1 MVKVLKLNSISPK
14 VNDVLDKNY
23 EITSECDNPDLIL
36 VRSAQMA
43 DFVLP
48 ESVVAIGRAGAGV
61 NNIPHAEYAKRGV
74 VVFNS
79 PGANANAVKE
89 LVITALLLSCRKII
103 EGIKWVNSQNNAE
116 GGVAKIVEKGKAQF
130 VGGEISGKT
139 LGVVGL
145 GAIGRKVAVAANA
158 LGMNIVGYDP
168 FFNKDT
174 DLGIEFEVV
183 DNLDKIYEKSD
194 FITLH
199 LPYNADTKG
208 MIDKTAISKMK
219 DGVVIVNCARGELVQ
234 NADIIAA
241 VKDGKVHKY
250 FTDFPSE
257 PLLNVD
263 GIIACPHLG
272 ASTPEAEDNCAV
284 MVATELKDY
293 FENGNIKNSVNYPA
307 VFAARKN
314 HRITVLAEDNPAVS
328 SLIADFADKN
338 DGKVTCSGKN
348 GNLLPPFLWMVI
360 CLVLWVLANYI
371 FAVISHLRAS
381 FPAVLLLSVRLMA
394 GHIKETFILLF
405 TMAGAC
411 LIVFLVPGL
420 FVLFPGILC
429 GIASHLI
436 ELGLKKALA
445 ID

>member
-1 MVKVLKLNSISPK
+1 MVKILKLNSISPK

-23 EITSECDNPDLIL
+23 EITSECDNPELIL

-43 DFVLP
+43 DYALP

-103 EGIKWVNSQNNAE
+103 EGIKWVNSQNDAE
-116 GGVAKIVEKGKAQF
+116 GGVAKIVEKGKSQF

-158 LGMNIVGYDP
+158 LGMNIIGYDP

-174 DLGIEFEVV
+174 DLGIDLEVV
-183 DNLDKIYEKSD
+183 DTLDKIYEKSD

-208 MIDKTAISKMK
+208 MIDKAAISKMK

-314 HRITVLAEDNPAVS
+314 HRITVLAEDNPAVL

-348 GNLLPPFLWMVI
+348 GNIYAIIDSDNEFSSDSVAK
-360 CLVLWVLANYI
+360 LAAAREVY
-371 FAVISHLRAS
+371 R
-381 FPAVLLLSVRLMA
+381 VRE
-394 GHIKETFILLF
+394 II
-405 TMAGAC
+405 
-411 LIVFLVPGL
+411 
-420 FVLFPGILC
+420 
-429 GIASHLI
+429 
-436 ELGLKKALA
+436 
-445 ID
+445 

>member
-43 DFVLP
+43 DYALP

-174 DLGIEFEVV
+174 DLGIELEVV
-183 DNLDKIYEKSD
+183 DTLDKIYEKSD

-208 MIDKTAISKMK
+208 MIDKSAISKMK
-219 DGVVIVNCARGELVQ
+219 DGVVIINCARGELVQ
-234 NADIIAA
+234 NDDIIAA

-348 GNLLPPFLWMVI
+348 GNLYAIIDSDKAFSSNSVAK
-360 CLVLWVLANYI
+360 LAAAREVY
-371 FAVISHLRAS
+371 H
-381 FPAVLLLSVRLMA
+381 VRE
-394 GHIKETFILLF
+394 II
-405 TMAGAC
+405 
-411 LIVFLVPGL
+411 
-420 FVLFPGILC
+420 
-429 GIASHLI
+429 
-436 ELGLKKALA
+436 
-445 ID
+445 

>member
-1 MVKVLKLNSISPK
+1 MIKVLKLNSISPK

-23 EITSECDNPDLIL
+23 EITSECDNPELIL

-43 DFVLP
+43 DYVLP

-116 GGVAKIVEKGKAQF
+116 DGVAKIVEKGKSQF

-174 DLGIEFEVV
+174 DLGIELEVV
-183 DNLDKIYEKSD
+183 DTLDKIYEKSD

-208 MIDKTAISKMK
+208 MIDKAAISKMK

-348 GNLLPPFLWMVI
+348 GNLYAIIDSDKEFSSDSVAK
-360 CLVLWVLANYI
+360 LAAAREVY
-371 FAVISHLRAS
+371 R
-381 FPAVLLLSVRLMA
+381 VRE
-394 GHIKETFILLF
+394 II
-405 TMAGAC
+405 
-411 LIVFLVPGL
+411 
-420 FVLFPGILC
+420 
-429 GIASHLI
+429 
-436 ELGLKKALA
+436 
-445 ID
+445 

>member
-43 DFVLP
+43 DYALP

-103 EGIKWVNSQNNAE
+103 EGIKWVNSQNDAE
-116 GGVAKIVEKGKAQF
+116 GGVAKIVEKGKSQF
-130 VGGEISGKT
+130 VGVEISGKT

-158 LGMNIVGYDP
+158 LGMKIVGYDP

-174 DLGIEFEVV
+174 DLGIELEVV
-183 DNLDKIYEKSD
+183 DTLDKIYEKSD

-219 DGVVIVNCARGELVQ
+219 DGVVIVNCARGELV
-234 NADIIAA
+234 NNDDIIAA

-348 GNLLPPFLWMVI
+348 GNLYAIIDSDKAFSSDSVAK
-360 CLVLWVLANYI
+360 LAAAREVY
-371 FAVISHLRAS
+371 R
-381 FPAVLLLSVRLMA
+381 VRE
-394 GHIKETFILLF
+394 II
-405 TMAGAC
+405 
-411 LIVFLVPGL
+411 
-420 FVLFPGILC
+420 
-429 GIASHLI
+429 
-436 ELGLKKALA
+436 
-445 ID
+445 

>member
-43 DFVLP
+43 DYALP

-174 DLGIEFEVV
+174 DLGIDLEVV
-183 DNLDKIYEKSD
+183 DTLDKIYEKSD

-208 MIDKTAISKMK
+208 MIDKVAISKMK

-314 HRITVLAEDNPAVS
+314 HRITVLAEDNPAVL

-348 GNLLPPFLWMVI
+348 GNLYAIIDSDNEFSSDSVAK
-360 CLVLWVLANYI
+360 LAAAREVY
-371 FAVISHLRAS
+371 R
-381 FPAVLLLSVRLMA
+381 VRE
-394 GHIKETFILLF
+394 II
-405 TMAGAC
+405 
-411 LIVFLVPGL
+411 
-420 FVLFPGILC
+420 
-429 GIASHLI
+429 
-436 ELGLKKALA
+436 
-445 ID
+445 

>member
-14 VNDVLDKNY
+14 VNDILDKNY
-23 EITSECDNPDLIL
+23 EITSECDNPELIL

-43 DFVLP
+43 DYVLP

-116 GGVAKIVEKGKAQF
+116 DGVAKIVEKGKSQF

-174 DLGIEFEVV
+174 DLGIELEVV
-183 DNLDKIYEKSD
+183 DTLDKIYEKSD

-208 MIDKTAISKMK
+208 MIDKAAISKMK

-348 GNLLPPFLWMVI
+348 GNLYAIIDSDKGFSSDSVAK
-360 CLVLWVLANYI
+360 LAAAREVY
-371 FAVISHLRAS
+371 R
-381 FPAVLLLSVRLMA
+381 VRE
-394 GHIKETFILLF
+394 II
-405 TMAGAC
+405 
-411 LIVFLVPGL
+411 
-420 FVLFPGILC
+420 
-429 GIASHLI
+429 
-436 ELGLKKALA
+436 
-445 ID
+445 

>member
-43 DFVLP
+43 DYALP

-103 EGIKWVNSQNNAE
+103 EGIKWVNSQNNVE

-174 DLGIEFEVV
+174 DLGIELDVV
-183 DNLDKIYEKSD
+183 DTLDKIYEKSD

-234 NADIIAA
+234 NDDIIAA

-348 GNLLPPFLWMVI
+348 GNLYAIIDSDKAFSSDSVAK
-360 CLVLWVLANYI
+360 LAAAREVY
-371 FAVISHLRAS
+371 R
-381 FPAVLLLSVRLMA
+381 VRE
-394 GHIKETFILLF
+394 II
-405 TMAGAC
+405 
-411 LIVFLVPGL
+411 
-420 FVLFPGILC
+420 
-429 GIASHLI
+429 
-436 ELGLKKALA
+436 
-445 ID
+445 

>member
-43 DFVLP
+43 DHALP

-103 EGIKWVNSQNNAE
+103 EGIKWVNSQNDAE
-116 GGVAKIVEKGKAQF
+116 GGVAKIVEKGKSQF

-174 DLGIEFEVV
+174 DLGIELEVV
-183 DNLDKIYEKSD
+183 DTLDKIYEKSD

-234 NADIIAA
+234 NDDIIAA

-348 GNLLPPFLWMVI
+348 GNLYAIIDSDKAFSSDSVAK
-360 CLVLWVLANYI
+360 LAAAREVY
-371 FAVISHLRAS
+371 R
-381 FPAVLLLSVRLMA
+381 VRE
-394 GHIKETFILLF
+394 II
-405 TMAGAC
+405 
-411 LIVFLVPGL
+411 
-420 FVLFPGILC
+420 
-429 GIASHLI
+429 
-436 ELGLKKALA
+436 
-445 ID
+445 

>member
-23 EITSECDNPDLIL
+23 EITSECDNPELIL

-43 DFVLP
+43 DYALP

-116 GGVAKIVEKGKAQF
+116 GGVAKLVEKGKSQF

-174 DLGIEFEVV
+174 DLGIELEVV
-183 DNLDKIYEKSD
+183 DTLDKIYEKSD

-234 NADIIAA
+234 NDDIIAA

-250 FTDFPSE
+250 FTDFPTE

-328 SLIADFADKN
+328 SLIADFSDKN

-348 GNLLPPFLWMVI
+348 GNLYAIIDSDKEFSSDSVAK
-360 CLVLWVLANYI
+360 LAAAREVY
-371 FAVISHLRAS
+371 R
-381 FPAVLLLSVRLMA
+381 VRE
-394 GHIKETFILLF
+394 II
-405 TMAGAC
+405 
-411 LIVFLVPGL
+411 
-420 FVLFPGILC
+420 
-429 GIASHLI
+429 
-436 ELGLKKALA
+436 
-445 ID
+445 

>member
-23 EITSECDNPDLIL
+23 EITSECDNPELIL

-43 DFVLP
+43 DFDLP

-103 EGIKWVNSQNNAE
+103 EGIKWVNSQNDAE
-116 GGVAKIVEKGKAQF
+116 GGVAKIVEKGKSQF

-174 DLGIEFEVV
+174 DLGIELEVV
-183 DNLDKIYEKSD
+183 DTLDKIYEKSD

-208 MIDKTAISKMK
+208 MIDKAAISKMK

-234 NADIIAA
+234 NDDIIAA

-348 GNLLPPFLWMVI
+348 GNIYAIIDSDKAFSSDSVAK
-360 CLVLWVLANYI
+360 LAAAREVY
-371 FAVISHLRAS
+371 R
-381 FPAVLLLSVRLMA
+381 VRE
-394 GHIKETFILLF
+394 II
-405 TMAGAC
+405 
-411 LIVFLVPGL
+411 
-420 FVLFPGILC
+420 
-429 GIASHLI
+429 
-436 ELGLKKALA
+436 
-445 ID
+445 

>member
-23 EITSECDNPDLIL
+23 EITSECDNPELIL

-43 DFVLP
+43 DYALP

-103 EGIKWVNSQNNAE
+103 EGIKWVNSQNNVE

-174 DLGIEFEVV
+174 DLGIDLEVV
-183 DNLDKIYEKSD
+183 DTLDKIYEKSD

-208 MIDKTAISKMK
+208 MIDKVAISKMK
-219 DGVVIVNCARGELVQ
+219 DGVVIVNCARGELV
-234 NADIIAA
+234 NNDDIIAA

-250 FTDFPSE
+250 FTDFPTE

-348 GNLLPPFLWMVI
+348 GNLYAIIDSDKAFSSDSVAK
-360 CLVLWVLANYI
+360 LAAAREVY
-371 FAVISHLRAS
+371 R
-381 FPAVLLLSVRLMA
+381 VRE
-394 GHIKETFILLF
+394 II
-405 TMAGAC
+405 
-411 LIVFLVPGL
+411 
-420 FVLFPGILC
+420 
-429 GIASHLI
+429 
-436 ELGLKKALA
+436 
-445 ID
+445 

>member
-23 EITSECDNPDLIL
+23 EITSECDNPELIL

-43 DFVLP
+43 DYALP

-103 EGIKWVNSQNNAE
+103 EGIKWINSQNNVE

-174 DLGIEFEVV
+174 DLGIELEVV
-183 DNLDKIYEKSD
+183 DTLDKIYEKSD

-250 FTDFPSE
+250 FTDFPTE

-348 GNLLPPFLWMVI
+348 GNLYAIIDSDKGFSSDSVAK
-360 CLVLWVLANYI
+360 LAAAREVY
-371 FAVISHLRAS
+371 R
-381 FPAVLLLSVRLMA
+381 VRE
-394 GHIKETFILLF
+394 II
-405 TMAGAC
+405 
-411 LIVFLVPGL
+411 
-420 FVLFPGILC
+420 
-429 GIASHLI
+429 
-436 ELGLKKALA
+436 
-445 ID
+445 

>member
-43 DFVLP
+43 DYVLP

-116 GGVAKIVEKGKAQF
+116 DGVAKIVEKGKSQF

-174 DLGIEFEVV
+174 DLGIELEVV
-183 DNLDKIYEKSD
+183 DTLDKIYEKSD

-208 MIDKTAISKMK
+208 MIDNTAISKMK

-348 GNLLPPFLWMVI
+348 GNIYAIIDSDKAFSSDSVAK
-360 CLVLWVLANYI
+360 LAAAREVY
-371 FAVISHLRAS
+371 R
-381 FPAVLLLSVRLMA
+381 VRE
-394 GHIKETFILLF
+394 II
-405 TMAGAC
+405 
-411 LIVFLVPGL
+411 
-420 FVLFPGILC
+420 
-429 GIASHLI
+429 
-436 ELGLKKALA
+436 
-445 ID
+445 

>member
-23 EITSECDNPDLIL
+23 EITSECDNPELIL

-103 EGIKWVNSQNNAE
+103 EGIKWINSQNNAE
-116 GGVAKIVEKGKAQF
+116 DGVAKIVEKGKAQF

-174 DLGIEFEVV
+174 DLGIDLEVV
-183 DNLDKIYEKSD
+183 DTLDKIYEKSD

-208 MIDKTAISKMK
+208 MIDKAAISKMK

-348 GNLLPPFLWMVI
+348 GNLYAIIDSDKEFSSDSVAK
-360 CLVLWVLANYI
+360 LAAAREVY
-371 FAVISHLRAS
+371 R
-381 FPAVLLLSVRLMA
+381 VRE
-394 GHIKETFILLF
+394 II
-405 TMAGAC
+405 
-411 LIVFLVPGL
+411 
-420 FVLFPGILC
+420 
-429 GIASHLI
+429 
-436 ELGLKKALA
+436 
-445 ID
+445 

>member
-43 DFVLP
+43 DFVFP

-174 DLGIEFEVV
+174 DLGIDLEVV
-183 DNLDKIYEKSD
+183 DTLDKIYEKSD

-199 LPYNADTKG
+199 LPYTADTKG
-208 MIDKTAISKMK
+208 MIDKVAISKMK

-234 NADIIAA
+234 NDDIIAA

-250 FTDFPSE
+250 FTDFPTE

-314 HRITVLAEDNPAVS
+314 HRITVLAEDNPAVL

-348 GNLLPPFLWMVI
+348 GNLYAIIDSDKEFSSDSI
-360 CLVLWVLANYI
+360 AKLA
-371 FAVISHLRAS
+371 AS
-381 FPAVLLLSVRLMA
+381 REVYRVRE
-394 GHIKETFILLF
+394 II
-405 TMAGAC
+405 
-411 LIVFLVPGL
+411 
-420 FVLFPGILC
+420 
-429 GIASHLI
+429 
-436 ELGLKKALA
+436 
-445 ID
+445 

>member
-23 EITSECDNPDLIL
+23 EITLECDNPDLIL

-43 DFVLP
+43 DYALP

-103 EGIKWVNSQNNAE
+103 EGIKWVNSQNDAE
-116 GGVAKIVEKGKAQF
+116 GGVAKIVEKGKSQF

-139 LGVVGL
+139 LGVIGL

-174 DLGIEFEVV
+174 DLGIELEVV
-183 DNLDKIYEKSD
+183 DTLDKIYEKSD

-234 NADIIAA
+234 NDDIIAA

-348 GNLLPPFLWMVI
+348 GNLYAIIDSDKAFSSDSVAK
-360 CLVLWVLANYI
+360 LAAAREVY
-371 FAVISHLRAS
+371 R
-381 FPAVLLLSVRLMA
+381 VRE
-394 GHIKETFILLF
+394 II
-405 TMAGAC
+405 
-411 LIVFLVPGL
+411 
-420 FVLFPGILC
+420 
-429 GIASHLI
+429 
-436 ELGLKKALA
+436 
-445 ID
+445 

>member
-23 EITSECDNPDLIL
+23 EITSECDNPELIL

-43 DFVLP
+43 DYALP

-116 GGVAKIVEKGKAQF
+116 GGVAKLVEKGKAQF

-174 DLGIEFEVV
+174 DLGIELEVV
-183 DNLDKIYEKSD
+183 DTLDKIYEKSN

-199 LPYNADTKG
+199 LPFNADTKG
-208 MIDKTAISKMK
+208 MIDNTAISKMK

-250 FTDFPSE
+250 FTDFPTE

-348 GNLLPPFLWMVI
+348 GNLYAIIDSDKEFSSDSVAK
-360 CLVLWVLANYI
+360 LAAAREVY
-371 FAVISHLRAS
+371 R
-381 FPAVLLLSVRLMA
+381 VRE
-394 GHIKETFILLF
+394 II
-405 TMAGAC
+405 
-411 LIVFLVPGL
+411 
-420 FVLFPGILC
+420 
-429 GIASHLI
+429 
-436 ELGLKKALA
+436 
-445 ID
+445 

>member
-43 DFVLP
+43 DYALP

-103 EGIKWVNSQNNAE
+103 EGIKWVNSQNDAE

-174 DLGIEFEVV
+174 DLGIDLEVV
-183 DNLDKIYEKSD
+183 DTLDKIYEKSD

-208 MIDKTAISKMK
+208 MIDKAAISKMK
-219 DGVVIVNCARGELVQ
+219 DGVVIVNCARGELV
-234 NADIIAA
+234 NNDDIIAA

-348 GNLLPPFLWMVI
+348 GNLYAIIDSDNEFSSDSVAK
-360 CLVLWVLANYI
+360 LAAAREVY
-371 FAVISHLRAS
+371 R
-381 FPAVLLLSVRLMA
+381 VRE
-394 GHIKETFILLF
+394 II
-405 TMAGAC
+405 
-411 LIVFLVPGL
+411 
-420 FVLFPGILC
+420 
-429 GIASHLI
+429 
-436 ELGLKKALA
+436 
-445 ID
+445 

>member
-23 EITSECDNPDLIL
+23 EITSECDNPELIL

-61 NNIPHAEYAKRGV
+61 NNIPYAEYAKRGV

-116 GGVAKIVEKGKAQF
+116 DGVAKIVEKGKSQF

-208 MIDKTAISKMK
+208 MIDKVAISKMK

-314 HRITVLAEDNPAVS
+314 HRITVLAEDNPAVL

-348 GNLLPPFLWMVI
+348 GNIYAIIDSDNEFSSDSVAK
-360 CLVLWVLANYI
+360 LAAARDVY
-371 FAVISHLRAS
+371 R
-381 FPAVLLLSVRLMA
+381 VRE
-394 GHIKETFILLF
+394 II
-405 TMAGAC
+405 
-411 LIVFLVPGL
+411 
-420 FVLFPGILC
+420 
-429 GIASHLI
+429 
-436 ELGLKKALA
+436 
-445 ID
+445 

>member
-1 MVKVLKLNSISPK
+1 MAKVLKLNSISPK

-43 DFVLP
+43 DYALP

-183 DNLDKIYEKSD
+183 DTLDKIYEKSD

-208 MIDKTAISKMK
+208 MIDKVAISKMK
-219 DGVVIVNCARGELVQ
+219 DGVVIVNCARGELV
-234 NADIIAA
+234 NNDDIIAA

-314 HRITVLAEDNPAVS
+314 HRITVLAEDNPAVL

-348 GNLLPPFLWMVI
+348 GNLYAIIDSDNEFSSDSVAK
-360 CLVLWVLANYI
+360 LAAAREVY
-371 FAVISHLRAS
+371 R
-381 FPAVLLLSVRLMA
+381 VRE
-394 GHIKETFILLF
+394 II
-405 TMAGAC
+405 
-411 LIVFLVPGL
+411 
-420 FVLFPGILC
+420 
-429 GIASHLI
+429 
-436 ELGLKKALA
+436 
-445 ID
+445 

>member
-14 VNDVLDKNY
+14 VNEVLDKNY
-23 EITSECDNPDLIL
+23 EITSECDNPELIL

-43 DFVLP
+43 DYALP

-103 EGIKWVNSQNNAE
+103 EGIKWVNSQNNVE

-174 DLGIEFEVV
+174 DLGIELEVV
-183 DNLDKIYEKSD
+183 DTLDKIYEKSD

-208 MIDKTAISKMK
+208 MIDKAAISKMK

-348 GNLLPPFLWMVI
+348 GNLYAIIDSDKAFSSDSVAK
-360 CLVLWVLANYI
+360 LAAAREVY
-371 FAVISHLRAS
+371 R
-381 FPAVLLLSVRLMA
+381 VRE
-394 GHIKETFILLF
+394 II
-405 TMAGAC
+405 
-411 LIVFLVPGL
+411 
-420 FVLFPGILC
+420 
-429 GIASHLI
+429 
-436 ELGLKKALA
+436 
-445 ID
+445 

>member
-43 DFVLP
+43 DYALP

-116 GGVAKIVEKGKAQF
+116 CGVAKIVEKGKAQF

-174 DLGIEFEVV
+174 DLGIDLEVV
-183 DNLDKIYEKSD
+183 DTLDKIYEKSD

-208 MIDKTAISKMK
+208 MIDKAAISKMK

-348 GNLLPPFLWMVI
+348 GNLYAIIDSDKGFSSDSVAK
-360 CLVLWVLANYI
+360 LAAAREVY
-371 FAVISHLRAS
+371 R
-381 FPAVLLLSVRLMA
+381 VRE
-394 GHIKETFILLF
+394 II
-405 TMAGAC
+405 
-411 LIVFLVPGL
+411 
-420 FVLFPGILC
+420 
-429 GIASHLI
+429 
-436 ELGLKKALA
+436 
-445 ID
+445 

>member
-23 EITSECDNPDLIL
+23 EFTSECDNPDLIL

-43 DFVLP
+43 DYALP

-103 EGIKWVNSQNNAE
+103 EGIKWVNSQNDAE
-116 GGVAKIVEKGKAQF
+116 GGVAKIVEKGKSQF

-174 DLGIEFEVV
+174 DLGIELEVV
-183 DNLDKIYEKSD
+183 DTLDKIYEKSD

-219 DGVVIVNCARGELVQ
+219 DGVVIVNCARGELV
-234 NADIIAA
+234 NNDDIIAA

-348 GNLLPPFLWMVI
+348 GNLYAIIDSDKAFSSDSVAK
-360 CLVLWVLANYI
+360 LAAAREVY
-371 FAVISHLRAS
+371 R
-381 FPAVLLLSVRLMA
+381 VRE
-394 GHIKETFILLF
+394 II
-405 TMAGAC
+405 
-411 LIVFLVPGL
+411 
-420 FVLFPGILC
+420 
-429 GIASHLI
+429 
-436 ELGLKKALA
+436 
-445 ID
+445 

>member
-23 EITSECDNPDLIL
+23 EITSECDNPELIL

-43 DFVLP
+43 DYALP

-116 GGVAKIVEKGKAQF
+116 GGVAKIVEKGKSQF

-174 DLGIEFEVV
+174 DLGIELEVV
-183 DNLDKIYEKSD
+183 DTLDKIYEKSD

-208 MIDKTAISKMK
+208 MIDKAAISKMK

-234 NADIIAA
+234 NDDIIAA
-241 VKDGKVHKY
+241 VKDGKVYKY

-348 GNLLPPFLWMVI
+348 GNIYAIIDSDKEFSSDSVAK
-360 CLVLWVLANYI
+360 LAAAREVY
-371 FAVISHLRAS
+371 R
-381 FPAVLLLSVRLMA
+381 VRE
-394 GHIKETFILLF
+394 II
-405 TMAGAC
+405 
-411 LIVFLVPGL
+411 
-420 FVLFPGILC
+420 
-429 GIASHLI
+429 
-436 ELGLKKALA
+436 
-445 ID
+445 

>member
-23 EITSECDNPDLIL
+23 EIMSECDNPELIL

-43 DFVLP
+43 DYALP

-116 GGVAKIVEKGKAQF
+116 GGVAKLVEKGKSQF

-174 DLGIEFEVV
+174 DLGIDLEVV
-183 DNLDKIYEKSD
+183 DTLDKIYEKSD

-208 MIDKTAISKMK
+208 MIDNTAISKMK

-348 GNLLPPFLWMVI
+348 GNLYAIIDSDKEFSSDSVAK
-360 CLVLWVLANYI
+360 LAAAREVY
-371 FAVISHLRAS
+371 R
-381 FPAVLLLSVRLMA
+381 VRE
-394 GHIKETFILLF
+394 II
-405 TMAGAC
+405 
-411 LIVFLVPGL
+411 
-420 FVLFPGILC
+420 
-429 GIASHLI
+429 
-436 ELGLKKALA
+436 
-445 ID
+445 

>member
-23 EITSECDNPDLIL
+23 EITSECDNPELIL

-43 DFVLP
+43 DYALP

-116 GGVAKIVEKGKAQF
+116 GSVAKTVEKGKSQF

-174 DLGIEFEVV
+174 DLGIELEVV
-183 DNLDKIYEKSD
+183 DTLDKIYEKSD

-234 NADIIAA
+234 NDDIIAA

-348 GNLLPPFLWMVI
+348 GNLYAIIDSDKEFSSDSVAK
-360 CLVLWVLANYI
+360 LAAAREVY
-371 FAVISHLRAS
+371 R
-381 FPAVLLLSVRLMA
+381 VRE
-394 GHIKETFILLF
+394 II
-405 TMAGAC
+405 
-411 LIVFLVPGL
+411 
-420 FVLFPGILC
+420 
-429 GIASHLI
+429 
-436 ELGLKKALA
+436 
-445 ID
+445 

>member
-23 EITSECDNPDLIL
+23 EITSECDNPELIL

-43 DFVLP
+43 DFDLP

-103 EGIKWVNSQNNAE
+103 EGIKWVNSQNDAE
-116 GGVAKIVEKGKAQF
+116 GGVAKIVEKGKSQF

-174 DLGIEFEVV
+174 DLGIELEVV
-183 DNLDKIYEKSD
+183 DTLDKIYEKSD

-234 NADIIAA
+234 NDDIIAA

-348 GNLLPPFLWMVI
+348 GNIYAIIDSDKEFSSDSVAK
-360 CLVLWVLANYI
+360 LAAAREVY
-371 FAVISHLRAS
+371 R
-381 FPAVLLLSVRLMA
+381 VRE
-394 GHIKETFILLF
+394 II
-405 TMAGAC
+405 
-411 LIVFLVPGL
+411 
-420 FVLFPGILC
+420 
-429 GIASHLI
+429 
-436 ELGLKKALA
+436 
-445 ID
+445 

>member
-43 DFVLP
+43 DYALP

-174 DLGIEFEVV
+174 DLGIELEVV
-183 DNLDKIYEKSD
+183 DTLDKIYEKSD

-234 NADIIAA
+234 NDDIIAA

-348 GNLLPPFLWMVI
+348 GNLYAIIDSDKEFSSDSVAK
-360 CLVLWVLANYI
+360 LAAAREVY
-371 FAVISHLRAS
+371 R
-381 FPAVLLLSVRLMA
+381 VRE
-394 GHIKETFILLF
+394 II
-405 TMAGAC
+405 
-411 LIVFLVPGL
+411 
-420 FVLFPGILC
+420 
-429 GIASHLI
+429 
-436 ELGLKKALA
+436 
-445 ID
+445 

>member
-14 VNDVLDKNY
+14 VNDVLDKKY

-43 DFVLP
+43 DYALP

-116 GGVAKIVEKGKAQF
+116 GGVAKLVEKGKSQF

-174 DLGIEFEVV
+174 DLGIELEVV
-183 DNLDKIYEKSD
+183 DTLDKIYEKSD

-219 DGVVIVNCARGELVQ
+219 DGVVIVNCARGELVN

-250 FTDFPSE
+250 FTDFPTE

-348 GNLLPPFLWMVI
+348 GNLYAIIDSDKEFSSDSVAK
-360 CLVLWVLANYI
+360 LAAAREVY
-371 FAVISHLRAS
+371 R
-381 FPAVLLLSVRLMA
+381 VRE
-394 GHIKETFILLF
+394 II
-405 TMAGAC
+405 
-411 LIVFLVPGL
+411 
-420 FVLFPGILC
+420 
-429 GIASHLI
+429 
-436 ELGLKKALA
+436 
-445 ID
+445 

>member
-23 EITSECDNPDLIL
+23 EITSECDNPELIL

-43 DFVLP
+43 DYVLP
-48 ESVVAIGRAGAGV
+48 ESVVAIGRADAGV

-174 DLGIEFEVV
+174 NLGIELEVV
-183 DNLDKIYEKSD
+183 DTLDKIYEKSD

-208 MIDKTAISKMK
+208 MIDKVAISKMK

-250 FTDFPSE
+250 FTDFPTE

-348 GNLLPPFLWMVI
+348 GNLYAIIDSDKEFSSDSVAK
-360 CLVLWVLANYI
+360 LAAAREVY
-371 FAVISHLRAS
+371 R
-381 FPAVLLLSVRLMA
+381 VRE
-394 GHIKETFILLF
+394 II
-405 TMAGAC
+405 
-411 LIVFLVPGL
+411 
-420 FVLFPGILC
+420 
-429 GIASHLI
+429 
-436 ELGLKKALA
+436 
-445 ID
+445 

>member
-23 EITSECDNPDLIL
+23 EITSECDNPELIL

-43 DFVLP
+43 DYALP

-116 GGVAKIVEKGKAQF
+116 GGVAKIVEKGKSQF

-158 LGMNIVGYDP
+158 LGMSIVGYDP

-174 DLGIEFEVV
+174 DLGIELEVV
-183 DNLDKIYEKSD
+183 DTLDKIYEKSD

-208 MIDKTAISKMK
+208 MIDKAALSKMK

-250 FTDFPSE
+250 FTDFPTE

-272 ASTPEAEDNCAV
+272 ASTPEAEDNCAI

-348 GNLLPPFLWMVI
+348 GNIYAIIDSDKEFSSDSVAK
-360 CLVLWVLANYI
+360 LAAAREVY
-371 FAVISHLRAS
+371 R
-381 FPAVLLLSVRLMA
+381 VRE
-394 GHIKETFILLF
+394 II
-405 TMAGAC
+405 
-411 LIVFLVPGL
+411 
-420 FVLFPGILC
+420 
-429 GIASHLI
+429 
-436 ELGLKKALA
+436 
-445 ID
+445 

>member
-23 EITSECDNPDLIL
+23 EIMSECDNPELIL

-43 DFVLP
+43 DFNLP

-174 DLGIEFEVV
+174 DLGIDLEVV
-183 DNLDKIYEKSD
+183 DTLDKIYKKSD

-208 MIDKTAISKMK
+208 MIDKAAISKMK
-219 DGVVIVNCARGELVQ
+219 DGVVIVNCARGELV
-234 NADIIAA
+234 NNDDIIAA

-307 VFAARKN
+307 VFSARKN
-314 HRITVLAEDNPAVS
+314 HRITVLAEDNPAVL

-348 GNLLPPFLWMVI
+348 GNLYAIIDSDNEFSSDSVAK
-360 CLVLWVLANYI
+360 LAAAREVY
-371 FAVISHLRAS
+371 R
-381 FPAVLLLSVRLMA
+381 VRE
-394 GHIKETFILLF
+394 II
-405 TMAGAC
+405 
-411 LIVFLVPGL
+411 
-420 FVLFPGILC
+420 
-429 GIASHLI
+429 
-436 ELGLKKALA
+436 
-445 ID
+445 

>member
-1 MVKVLKLNSISPK
+1 MRQLLQLNKISTAVKSVLKDNY
-14 VNDVLDKNY
+14 VL
-23 EITSECDNPDLIL
+23 SETAENPVGIML
-36 VRSAQMA
+36 RSFAMHEYT
-43 DFVLP
+43 LP
-48 ESVVAIGRAGAGV
+48 DTVVCVGRAGAGV

-116 GGVAKIVEKGKAQF
+116 GGVAKLVEKGKSQF
-130 VGGEISGKT
+130 VGGEILGKT

-174 DLGIEFEVV
+174 DLGIELEVV
-183 DNLDKIYEKSD
+183 DTLDKIYEKSD

-208 MIDKTAISKMK
+208 MIDKAAISKMK

-234 NADIIAA
+234 NDDIIAA

-348 GNLLPPFLWMVI
+348 GNLYAIIDSDKEFSSDSVAK
-360 CLVLWVLANYI
+360 LAAAREVY
-371 FAVISHLRAS
+371 R
-381 FPAVLLLSVRLMA
+381 VRE
-394 GHIKETFILLF
+394 II
-405 TMAGAC
+405 
-411 LIVFLVPGL
+411 
-420 FVLFPGILC
+420 
-429 GIASHLI
+429 
-436 ELGLKKALA
+436 
-445 ID
+445 

>member
-43 DFVLP
+43 DYALP

-103 EGIKWVNSQNNAE
+103 EGFKWVNSQNNVE

-158 LGMNIVGYDP
+158 LGMNIIGYDP

-174 DLGIEFEVV
+174 DLGIDLEVV
-183 DNLDKIYEKSD
+183 DTLDKIYEKSD

-208 MIDKTAISKMK
+208 MIDKAAISKMK

-348 GNLLPPFLWMVI
+348 GNLYAIIDSDNEFSSDSVAK
-360 CLVLWVLANYI
+360 LAAAREVY
-371 FAVISHLRAS
+371 R
-381 FPAVLLLSVRLMA
+381 VRE
-394 GHIKETFILLF
+394 II
-405 TMAGAC
+405 
-411 LIVFLVPGL
+411 
-420 FVLFPGILC
+420 
-429 GIASHLI
+429 
-436 ELGLKKALA
+436 
-445 ID
+445 

>member
-23 EITSECDNPDLIL
+23 EITSECDNPELIL

-43 DFVLP
+43 DFDLP

-89 LVITALLLSCRKII
+89 LVISALLLSCRKII

-116 GGVAKIVEKGKAQF
+116 GGVAKIVEKGKSQF

-174 DLGIEFEVV
+174 DLGIDLEVV
-183 DNLDKIYEKSD
+183 DTLDKIYEKSD

-208 MIDKTAISKMK
+208 MIDKVAISKMK

-348 GNLLPPFLWMVI
+348 GNLYAIIDSDKGFSSDSVAK
-360 CLVLWVLANYI
+360 LAAAREVY
-371 FAVISHLRAS
+371 R
-381 FPAVLLLSVRLMA
+381 VRE
-394 GHIKETFILLF
+394 II
-405 TMAGAC
+405 
-411 LIVFLVPGL
+411 
-420 FVLFPGILC
+420 
-429 GIASHLI
+429 
-436 ELGLKKALA
+436 
-445 ID
+445 

>member
-43 DFVLP
+43 DYALP

-116 GGVAKIVEKGKAQF
+116 GGVTKIVEKGKAQF

-174 DLGIEFEVV
+174 DLGIDLEVV
-183 DNLDKIYEKSD
+183 DTLDKIYGKSD

-208 MIDKTAISKMK
+208 MIDKAAISKMK

-234 NADIIAA
+234 NADIIVA

-250 FTDFPSE
+250 FTDFPTE

-348 GNLLPPFLWMVI
+348 GNLYAIIDSDNEFSSDSVAK
-360 CLVLWVLANYI
+360 LAAAREVY
-371 FAVISHLRAS
+371 R
-381 FPAVLLLSVRLMA
+381 VRE
-394 GHIKETFILLF
+394 II
-405 TMAGAC
+405 
-411 LIVFLVPGL
+411 
-420 FVLFPGILC
+420 
-429 GIASHLI
+429 
-436 ELGLKKALA
+436 
-445 ID
+445 

>member
-23 EITSECDNPDLIL
+23 EITSECDNPELIL

-43 DFVLP
+43 DYVLA

-103 EGIKWVNSQNNAE
+103 EGIKWINSQNNAE
-116 GGVAKIVEKGKAQF
+116 DGVAKIVEKGKAQF

-174 DLGIEFEVV
+174 DLGIELEVV
-183 DNLDKIYEKSD
+183 DTLDKIYEKSD

-234 NADIIAA
+234 NDDIIAA

-338 DGKVTCSGKN
+338 DGKVTSSGKN
-348 GNLLPPFLWMVI
+348 GNLYAIIDSDKEFSSDSVAK
-360 CLVLWVLANYI
+360 LAAAREVY
-371 FAVISHLRAS
+371 R
-381 FPAVLLLSVRLMA
+381 VRE
-394 GHIKETFILLF
+394 II
-405 TMAGAC
+405 
-411 LIVFLVPGL
+411 
-420 FVLFPGILC
+420 
-429 GIASHLI
+429 
-436 ELGLKKALA
+436 
-445 ID
+445 

>member
-43 DFVLP
+43 DYALP

-103 EGIKWVNSQNNAE
+103 EGIKWVNSQNNVE
-116 GGVAKIVEKGKAQF
+116 GGVAKIVEKGKSQF

-174 DLGIEFEVV
+174 DLGIELEVV
-183 DNLDKIYEKSD
+183 DTLDKIYEKSD

-250 FTDFPSE
+250 FTDFPTE

-348 GNLLPPFLWMVI
+348 GNLYAIIDSDKAFSSDSVAK
-360 CLVLWVLANYI
+360 LAAAREVY
-371 FAVISHLRAS
+371 R
-381 FPAVLLLSVRLMA
+381 VRE
-394 GHIKETFILLF
+394 II
-405 TMAGAC
+405 
-411 LIVFLVPGL
+411 
-420 FVLFPGILC
+420 
-429 GIASHLI
+429 
-436 ELGLKKALA
+436 
-445 ID
+445 